1 MINKSKTILFLEKQG
16 GFLSIYF
23 FILSKFFANFE
34 ITLYSNLFKIMET
47 VYIKTPLGIAAI
59 IGDEN
64 GVSEISVSDEGSVS
78 VEIPNVLQEAVSQ
91 LNDYFEGKRTYFDFK
106 LNPKGTEFQQ
116 KVWKA
121 LLEIPYGKTRT
132 YLEQSKV
139 LGDVKAIRAVASAN
153 GKNPLWIVVPCHR
166 VIGTDGSL
174 TGYAGGLW
182 RKKWLLEH
190 ENPTTQQS
198 LF

>member
-1 MINKSKTILFLEKQG
+1 
-16 GFLSIYF
+16 
-23 FILSKFFANFE
+23 
-34 ITLYSNLFKIMET
+34 ME
-47 VYIKTPLGIAAI
+47 VAFIKTPLGIAAI
-59 IGDEN
+59 TGDEN
-64 GVSEISVSDEGSVS
+64 GITSISVLEEGSLS
-78 VEIPNVLQEAVSQ
+78 ADIPIVLQDAVSQ
-91 LNDYFEGKRTYFDFK
+91 LNDYFEGKRTNFDFK

-121 LLEIPYGKTRT
+121 LLEVPYGKTRT
-132 YLEQSKV
+132 YLEQSKI

-166 VIGTDGSL
+166 IIGTDGSL

>member
-1 MINKSKTILFLEKQG
+1 
-16 GFLSIYF
+16 
-23 FILSKFFANFE
+23 
-34 ITLYSNLFKIMET
+34 MET
-47 VYIKTPLGIAAI
+47 AYIKTPLGITKI
-59 IGDEN
+59 LGDEN
-64 GVSEISVSDEGSVS
+64 GISVISVSDEG
-78 VEIPNVLQEAVSQ
+78 EISDTIPVVLQEAVSQ
-91 LNDYFEGKRTYFDFK
+91 LNDYFEGKRIDFTFK
-106 LNPKGTEFQQ
+106 LNPSGTEFQQ
-116 KVWKA
+116 KVWKG
-121 LLEIPYGKTRT
+121 LLEIPFGKTMS
-132 YLEQSKV
+132 YLELSKK

-190 ENPTTQQS
+190 ENPSTQQS

>member
-1 MINKSKTILFLEKQG
+1 M
-16 GFLSIYF
+16 
-23 FILSKFFANFE
+23 E
-34 ITLYSNLFKIMET
+34 I
-47 VYIKTPLGIAAI
+47 VYIKTPLGIAKI

-64 GVSEISVSDEGSVS
+64 GVTEISVLDDGIVTEQ
-78 VEIPNVLQEAVSQ
+78 IPSILQETVAQ
-91 LNDYFEGKRTYFDFK
+91 LNEYFEGKRTSFDFK
-106 LNPKGTEFQQ
+106 LNPKGTDFQQ
-116 KVWKA
+116 KVWKS
-121 LLEIPYGKTRT
+121 LLEIPFGKTRT
-132 YLEQSKV
+132 YLEQSKI

-166 VIGTDGSL
+166 VIGTDGSS

-190 ENPTTQQS
+190 ENPTNQVS

>member
-1 MINKSKTILFLEKQG
+1 MKTVFIN
-16 GFLSIYF
+16 
-23 FILSKFFANFE
+23 
-34 ITLYSNLFKIMET
+34 
-47 VYIKTPLGIAAI
+47 TPLGFTEIQ
-59 IGDEN
+59 GDEN
-64 GVSEISVSDEGSVS
+64 GISKIHVMSENVEISTK
-78 VEIPNVLQEAVSQ
+78 IPEELKEAVLQLQ
-91 LNDYFEGKRTYFDFK
+91 DYFDGKRTTFTFP
-106 LNPKGTEFQQ
+106 LNPCGTDFQK
-116 KVWKA
+116 KVWDE
-121 LLEIPYGKTRT
+121 LLHIPFGKTCS
-132 YLEQSKV
+132 YLDLSKK

-190 ENPTTQQS
+190 ENPTLQES

>member
-1 MINKSKTILFLEKQG
+1 
-16 GFLSIYF
+16 
-23 FILSKFFANFE
+23 
-34 ITLYSNLFKIMET
+34 MET
-47 VYIKTPLGIAAI
+47 TYIETPLGITKI

-64 GVSEISVSDEGSVS
+64 GISEISVLDEG
-78 VEIPNVLQEAVSQ
+78 EISDKIPLELQEAVNQ
-91 LNDYFEGKRTYFDFK
+91 LRDYFDGSRTDFTLK
-106 LNPKGTEFQQ
+106 LNPKGTDFQQ
-116 KVWKA
+116 TVWKE
-121 LLEIPYGKTRT
+121 LGNIPFGKTMS
-132 YLEQSKV
+132 YLDLAKK
-139 LGDVKAIRAVASAN
+139 LGDPKVIRAAASAN

-190 ENPTTQQS
+190 ENPTNQQS

>member
-1 MINKSKTILFLEKQG
+1 
-16 GFLSIYF
+16 
-23 FILSKFFANFE
+23 
-34 ITLYSNLFKIMET
+34 MET
-47 VYIKTPLGIAAI
+47 AYIKTPLGIAKI
-59 IGDEN
+59 VGDED
-64 GVSEISVSDEGSVS
+64 GVSIISVLDEGIIS
-78 VEIPNVLQEAVSQ
+78 ETIPSILKETVSQ
-91 LNDYFEGKRTYFDFK
+91 LNDYFEGKRIDFTFK
-106 LNPKGTEFQQ
+106 LNPFGTEFQQ
-116 KVWKA
+116 KVWKG
-121 LLEIPYGKTRT
+121 LLEIPFGKTMS
-132 YLEQSKV
+132 YLELSKK

-190 ENPTTQQS
+190 ENPSTQQI

>member
-1 MINKSKTILFLEKQG
+1 
-16 GFLSIYF
+16 
-23 FILSKFFANFE
+23 
-34 ITLYSNLFKIMET
+34 MET
-47 VYIKTPLGIAAI
+47 ALIETPLGIATI

-64 GVSEISVSDEGSVS
+64 GISVISVSDKGEISN
-78 VEIPNVLQEAVSQ
+78 EIPTNLQDAVTQ
-91 LNDYFEGKRTYFDFK
+91 LNAYFEGTRTDFDFV
-106 LNPKGTEFQQ
+106 LNPKGTAFQQ
-116 KVWKA
+116 KVWKS
-121 LLEIPYGKTRT
+121 LLDIPYGKTRT
-132 YLEQSKV
+132 YLQQSKI
-139 LGDVKAIRAVASAN
+139 LGNIKAIRAVASAN

>member
-1 MINKSKTILFLEKQG
+1 
-16 GFLSIYF
+16 
-23 FILSKFFANFE
+23 
-34 ITLYSNLFKIMET
+34 MET
-47 VYIKTPLGIAAI
+47 AFIKTPLGNARITGNDNGIASI
-59 IGDEN
+59 SILEEG
-64 GVSEISVSDEGSVS
+64 EITTK
-78 VEIPNVLQEAVSQ
+78 IPQSLIEAVAQ
-91 LNDYFEGKRTYFDFK
+91 LQDYFDGKRTSFDFK
-106 LNPKGTEFQQ
+106 LNPQGTDFQQ
-116 KVWKA
+116 KVWNA
-121 LLEIPYGKTRT
+121 LLEIPFGKTVSYMDITKR
-132 YLEQSKV
+132 

>member
-1 MINKSKTILFLEKQG
+1 MSKTI
-16 GFLSIYF
+16 
-23 FILSKFFANFE
+23 FINS
-34 ITLYSNLFKIMET
+34 
-47 VYIKTPLGIAAI
+47 PLGITKI
-59 IGDEN
+59 VGDEN
-64 GVSEISVSDEGSVS
+64 GISVISVLSEGELSIKIPDE
-78 VEIPNVLQEAVSQ
+78 LQEAVSQ
-91 LNDYFEGKRTYFDFK
+91 LQEYFEGKRKNFDFK
-106 LNPKGTEFQQ
+106 LNPKGTDFQQ
-116 KVWKA
+116 KVWQE
-121 LLEIPYGKTRT
+121 LLNIPFGKTMS
-132 YLEQSKV
+132 YMDLSKK

-190 ENPTTQQS
+190 ETPSNQQS